1 MDGNNSKFT
10 IEEHSMREIDVK
22 RDTQHYQLP
31 LCFWAYEIGAK

>member
-31 LCFWAYEIGAK
+31 LRV